1 MRRGDSGD
9 DAGHGGHGPPRGRQV
24 WGRHGGRAVKGGV
37 RAAILALLAE
47 RPMHGYQMISEV
59 ADRTRGGWVPSPGS
73 VYPALQMLSA
83 EGLVA
88 GEVDGGRRCYAL
100 TEAGRTAVDGAG
112 PPPWTSMAGRADALD
127 ARLNDVAAK
136 AHSALAHLRSA
147 GTADQKVRAI
157 EVMTQVRH
165 ALYQILVED
174 D

>member
-1 MRRGDSGD
+1 MRRGDGGD
-9 DAGHGGHGPPRGRQV
+9 DPGHGGHGPPRLRQV
-24 WGRHGGRAVKGGV
+24 WGRHGGRAMKGGV

-73 VYPALQMLSA
+73 VYPALQLLSE

-112 PPPWTSMAGRADALD
+112 PPPWMAMAAVGDALD
-127 ARLNDVAAK
+127 TRLSDVEAK

-147 GTADQKVRAI
+147 GTAEQKVRAI
-157 EVMTQVRH
+157 EVMTQARH
-165 ALYQILVED
+165 ALYQILVEED
-174 D
+174 